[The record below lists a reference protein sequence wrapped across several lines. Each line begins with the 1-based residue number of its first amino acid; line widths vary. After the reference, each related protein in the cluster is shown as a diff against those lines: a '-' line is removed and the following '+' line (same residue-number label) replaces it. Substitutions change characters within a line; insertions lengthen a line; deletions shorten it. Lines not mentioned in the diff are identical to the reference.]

1 MARTF
6 AHANRLFLPTYLLTP
21 LAWYLIRAETLE
33 AALAVRLRALW
44 VHHDGVGPLVDD
56 DLAGHDLLRG
66 HDEPP
71 LGAVAVGH
79 LSLGRKLG
87 ELGAKFKRTK
97 F

>member
-1 MARTF
+1 M
-6 AHANRLFLPTYLLTP
+6 
-21 LAWYLIRAETLE
+21 
-33 AALAVRLRALW
+33 RLRALW
-44 VHHDGVGPLVDD
+44 IHHDGVGPLVDD

-79 LSLGRKLG
+79 LGLGRQLG
-87 ELGAKFKRTK
+87 ELGAKFKRIK